1 MSLIDEDEALIA
13 AALKGS
19 AYAWE
24 KLVKRYESKIYNHG
38 LRLTGNSS
46 DAMDLMQE
54 VFLGVYRNLH
64 RFRGDAK
71 FSSWIFRI
79 AHNKAVDMNRRKRL
93 MTVPPKFSE
102 EDDGYEFEKFP
113 GNKNLEP
120 ENRLGS
126 IEQNVRVLKM
136 LNELG
141 SDQRSIVE
149 LKVFQS
155 LTFDEIAE
163 LQDISANT
171 AKTRFYSAL
180 KKLKVVSEE
189 QNVLS

>member
-1 MSLIDEDEALIA
+1 MGLIDEDEALTA

-93 MTVPPKFSE
+93 MTAPPKFADE
-102 EDDGYEFEKFP
+102 EAGDEFEKFP
-113 GNKNLEP
+113 GKSELEP
-120 ENRLGS
+120 ENKLGNY
-126 IEQNVRVLKM
+126 EQNARVLRM
-136 LNELG
+136 LDELNT
-141 SDQRSIVE
+141 DQRSIVE

-189 QNVLS
+189 HNVLS